1 MVLDATARI
10 VGIGGT
16 TRAGS
21 STEKAVKFALDVC
34 REEGASVVCFTA
46 SDLAGLPFY
55 APERAE
61 RTPDAI
67 CLIEEIRAADGL
79 IVGSP
84 GYHGGISGLIKNALD
99 YTEDLREDGRPY
111 LTGMPVG
118 CIATGAG
125 WQGTVSTLQA
135 LRDVVHAL
143 RGWATPLGA
152 ALNTSSSC
160 FTPDGQPIDE
170 KVRFQLS
177 TVAHEVMSF
186 TAQRRADLL
195 TTVG

>member
-1 MVLDATARI
+1 MDATPRI

-21 STEKAVKFALDVC
+21 STEKALTYALDVC
-34 REEGASVVCFTA
+34 REEGATTVLFSA
-46 SDLAGLPFY
+46 SELVGLPFY
-55 APERAE
+55 APEHPE
-61 RTPDAI
+61 RTPGAI
-67 CLIEEIRAADGL
+67 RFVEEIRAADGL
-79 IVGSP
+79 IIGSP

-111 LTGMPVG
+111 LTGLPVG

-143 RGWATPLGA
+143 RGWPTPMGA
-152 ALNTSSSC
+152 ALNTASPC
-160 FTPDGQPIDE
+160 FTPDGQPSDE

-177 TVAHEVMSF
+177 TVANEVMSF
-186 TAQRRADLL
+186 TAWRGAGLL
-195 TTVG
+195 TG